1 MLGYLAS
8 CVNCNRHEAVTPP
21 TEKIFSEKCPAT
33 RRHCS
38 GPSNGSHPG
47 SPKKR
52 SRIMNNPEH
61 LTYSIDK
68 NKLRIGAA
76 LGVIVITAGF
86 ALGSVMHTSSSSA
99 NEPAAPI
106 TDDTATTGNES
117 DQTTNNTSSISN
129 DQPVADKESIA
140 NETNQTQVEETDETD
155 AEETEVEETADETE
169 AEAEAD
175 EADTDESDEA
185 EAEEVEETAD
195 ETEAEEAEVDESDEA
210 ENDDDGNNDGNS
222 NGFGWDFG
230 LVLPDNPPENLIDPL
245 PLPDD
250 LGPIGPIG
258 PGI

>member
-8 CVNCNRHEAVTPP
+8 CVNCNRHEAVTPPP

-52 SRIMNNPEH
+52 SRTMNNPEH

-117 DQTTNNTSSISN
+117 DQTTNNTSSVSN

-140 NETNQTQVEETDETD
+140 NETNQTQVDEIDETD

-169 AEAEAD
+169 AEVDTDEAD
-175 EADTDESDEA
+175 EADT
-185 EAEEVEETAD
+185 
-195 ETEAEEAEVDESDEA
+195 DESDEA

-230 LVLPDNPPENLIDPL
+230 LVLPDNLPENLIDPL